1 MNIEQMLE
9 NGMLRKEV
17 CTKEMID
24 KELDQS
30 ELDLQTAK
38 ESFEEGKY
46 KWSIVQAYYSI
57 FHISRAMLFKKGYRE
72 KSHFAVYLF
81 LDYLCILQEL
91 DQKYVAFFKAA
102 MHAREDAD
110 YDAIFSEDVSKNII
124 DLAIEFQ
131 KLKHKI

>member
-38 ESFEEGKY
+38 ESFEEGKV
-46 KWSIVQAYYSI
+46 KWCIVQAYYSI

-81 LDYLCILQEL
+81 LDHLCILQEL

-110 YDAIFSEDVSKNII
+110 YDAVFSEDVAKNII

-131 KLKHKI
+131 KLKYKI